1 MATLTSPGPL
11 VTTWFIAAVT
21 TLMPLCLEA
30 ADPIEY
36 TVRFPQARNHYA
48 DVEIVLPT
56 GCRDTIELTM
66 ATWTPGSY
74 LIREYARHIEGLEAS
89 TADMKRQLAIEK
101 RNKHVWEVKT
111 QGLETIRLKYRLY
124 CREMSVR
131 TNWVDQEFAILNGA
145 PTFLT
150 LRGAEDRPH
159 RICLKLPPSWKR
171 SICALELLPGDDPH
185 AYVAKNFDELVDSP
199 ILAGNPTVFPFR
211 VGEREHWLVNQGG
224 DGLWD
229 GAVAAQAAAKVVA
242 EHQRMWGSVPYPRYV
257 FLNLVTE
264 SRGGLEHDNSTVLM
278 TSRWNYG
285 RRKDYL
291 DWLALVSHEFFHT
304 WNVRRLRP
312 RELVEYDYARE
323 VYFPTLWIAE
333 GITSYYQ
340 DLALV
345 RAGVCSQ
352 KEYFERLSRII
363 ESVRKTPGRLV
374 QSLRDSS
381 HDTWI
386 KFYRPDE
393 NSGNARMSYYTK
405 GAAVAFLLD
414 ARIRQLTDGE
424 KSLDDLMRALYQQHA
439 GERGYSSQEFR
450 ELASQV
456 AGADLNEWFQQ
467 HVDLPGMLDFSP
479 ALKWWGL
486 EFRPEKKGPGDTGQ
500 TAAKS
505 SPWFGVSTRAR
516 DGQLLVS
523 RVVRDSPAYRGG
535 VNVDDE
541 IVAWDGFR
549 VRAENWRERLKRY
562 KPGDTK
568 EVLVVRRGKVMK
580 FDVTLAETPR
590 TSWQLQPIP
599 KAVSKQEQRRLKWLN
614 PTAQDADAE
623 SDS

>member
-1 MATLTSPGPL
+1 MATFTPPGRF
-11 VTTWFIAAVT
+11 VITRFIAAVT
-21 TLMPLCLEA
+21 VLVPLSLAA
-30 ADPIEY
+30 ADPVEY

-48 DVEIVLPT
+48 EVEVVIPT
-56 GCRDTIELTM
+56 GCRNTIEVTM

-89 TADMKRQLAIEK
+89 TADAKQQLSIEK
-101 RNKHVWEVKT
+101 RNKHVWEVET
-111 QGLETIRLKYRLY
+111 QGQAKVRVKYRLY

-131 TNWVDQEFAILNGA
+131 TNWVDHEFAVLNGA
-145 PTFLT
+145 PAFLT
-150 LRGAEDRPH
+150 LRGGEDRPH
-159 RICLKLPPSWKR
+159 RVYLKLPPSWKR

-185 AYVAKNFDELVDSP
+185 AYQAQNFDELVDSP

-211 VGEREHWLVNQGG
+211 AGGREHWLVNQGG

-229 GAVAAQAAAKVVA
+229 GAAAARAAAQVVQ

-257 FLNLVTE
+257 FFNLVTE
-264 SRGGLEHDNSTVLM
+264 TRGGLEHDNSTVLM

-312 RELVEYDYARE
+312 RELVEYDYTRE

-345 RAGVCSQ
+345 RAGVCTQ
-352 KEYFERLSRII
+352 KEYFQRLSKII
-363 ESVRKTPGRLV
+363 ESVKKTPGRLV
-374 QSLRDSS
+374 QSLKDSS

-393 NSGNARMSYYTK
+393 NAGNARISYYTK

-414 ARIRQLTDGE
+414 ARIRQLTDGQ
-424 KSLDDLMRALYQQHA
+424 KSLDDVMRELYRHHA
-439 GERGYSSQEFR
+439 GKRGYSSEDFR
-450 ELASQV
+450 ALASQV
-456 AGADLNEWFQQ
+456 SGTDLNAWFQE
-467 HVDLPGMLDFSP
+467 HVDLPGSLDFSP
-479 ALKWWGL
+479 ALEWWGL
-486 EFRPEKKGPGDTGQ
+486 EFRPEKKGQAEAGQ
-500 TAAKS
+500 AAQKS

-523 RVVRDSPAYRGG
+523 RVVRDSPAYRAG

-541 IVAWDGFR
+541 LVAWDGFR
-549 VRAENWRERLKRY
+549 VLTRNWVDRLKRY
-562 KPGDTK
+562 EPGDTR
-568 EVLVVRRGKVMK
+568 EVLVVRRGKMMK
-580 FDVTLAETPR
+580 FKVTLAETPR

-599 KAVSKQEQRRLKWLN
+599 KAVSEQKQRRLDWLTPN
-614 PTAQDADAE
+614 VQEAADE
-623 SDS
+623 SES

>member
-1 MATLTSPGPL
+1 MATRTL
-11 VTTWFIAAVT
+11 VGRCAKTRCIAFVT
-21 TLMPLCLEA
+21 TLLPFCLNA

-36 TVRFPQARNHYA
+36 TVRFPQAKNHYV
-48 DVEIVLPT
+48 DIEVVIPT
-56 GCRDTIELTM
+56 GCRNTIEVTM

-74 LIREYARHIEGLEAS
+74 LIREYARNIEGLEAS
-89 TADMKRQLAIEK
+89 TADAKQPLSIEK
-101 RNKHVWEVKT
+101 RNKHVWEVGT
-111 QGLETIRLKYRLY
+111 EGQERIRIKYRLY

-131 TNWVDQEFAILNGA
+131 TNWVDHEFAVLNGA
-145 PTFLT
+145 PAFLT
-150 LRGAEDRPH
+150 LRGGEDRPH
-159 RICLKLPPSWKR
+159 RVYLELPVSWKR

-185 AYVAKNFDELVDSP
+185 AYQAQNFDELVDSP
-199 ILAGNPTVFPFR
+199 ILVGNPSVFPFR
-211 VGEREHWLVNQGG
+211 VGGREHWLVNQGG

-229 GAVAAQAAAKVVA
+229 GAAAARAAAKVVE

-257 FLNLVTE
+257 FFNLVTE
-264 SRGGLEHDNSTVLM
+264 TRGGLEHDNSTVLM

-333 GITSYYQ
+333 GVTSYYQ

-345 RAGVCSQ
+345 RAGLCTQ
-352 KEYFERLSRII
+352 KEYFQRLSRII

-393 NSGNARMSYYTK
+393 NASNARISYYTK

-414 ARIRQLTDGE
+414 ARIRQVTDGQ
-424 KSLDDLMRALYQQHA
+424 KSLDDLMRELYKQHA

-450 ELASQV
+450 DLASQV
-456 AGADLNEWFQQ
+456 AGTDLGAWFQE
-467 HVDLPGMLDFSP
+467 HVDLPGALDFSP
-479 ALKWWGL
+479 ALEWWGL
-486 EFRPEKKGPGDTGQ
+486 EFRPEKKDQGDAIQ
-500 TAAKS
+500 VAQKS

-516 DGQLLVS
+516 AGQLLVS
-523 RVVRDSPAYRGG
+523 RVVRDSPAYLAG

-549 VRAENWRERLKRY
+549 VLAGNWSDRLKRY
-562 KPGDTK
+562 KPGDTGK
-568 EVLVVRRGKVMK
+568 VLVVRRGKMMEFKVK
-580 FDVTLAETPR
+580 LAETPR
-590 TSWQLQPIP
+590 ASWQLQPIP
-599 KAVSKQEQRRLKWLN
+599 KAASGQQQRRLKWLN
-614 PTAQDADAE
+614 LNVQEADDE
-623 SDS
+623 SGS